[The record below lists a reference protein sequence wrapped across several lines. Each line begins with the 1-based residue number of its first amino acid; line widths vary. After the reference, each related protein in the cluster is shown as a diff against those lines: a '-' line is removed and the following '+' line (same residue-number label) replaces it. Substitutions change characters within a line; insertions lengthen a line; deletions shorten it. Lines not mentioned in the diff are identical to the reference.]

1 MANTLFIRSLE
12 NGLWQWR
19 FLSESGE
26 WLGEDYSA
34 GDTESLL
41 SSLPEERVTAN
52 LMFCGQQVVSCRV
65 PFDEKEKRH
74 IAKLLP
80 YEMEERII
88 DNVDDLHF
96 AIGDISGGSASVAYV
111 KMETVAQVMEEVNSL
126 PCDLYQCLP
135 DYLMLKREHGSITIV
150 YDDNQVFVNQG
161 GGIGFTVD
169 AGFAPVVLGAMEGKV
184 ATDTKLVLLAED
196 DERLQ
201 QLLTWLPDAWQ
212 QEEGGLEIDARF
224 GSLWDAIDI
233 SFPDTSMSLR
243 RGAFARQLPLVR
255 WWETWQLPVY
265 IAAAAF
271 VLSLA
276 VSFSQYLGAKSEFAS
291 IRDETTRIFL
301 DAVPNGRKGD
311 PERELKSRLQ
321 STSGGG
327 QPTNMMQLLSASAK
341 AVKQVP
347 DITFSSFRYNGDNR
361 ELQLDFEAKTFADV
375 EKVRELI
382 AKSSVNAELMRV
394 NPKGGVQQARLK
406 ITEVAQ

>member
-96 AIGDISGGSASVAYV
+96 AIGDVSGGSASVAYAR
-111 KMETVAQVMEEVNSL
+111 METVARVMEEVNSL

-135 DYLMLKREHGSITIV
+135 DYLMLQREAGSITIV

-161 GGIGFTVD
+161 EGIGFTVD
-169 AGFAPVVLGAMEGKV
+169 AGFAPVVLGSMESKV
-184 ATDTKLVLLAED
+184 KADTKLVLVAED

-212 QEEGGLEIDARF
+212 QEEGGLGIDARF
-224 GSLWDAIDI
+224 GSLWDAIDT

-243 RGAFARQLPLVR
+243 RGAFARQLPIAR
-255 WWETWQLPVY
+255 WWETWQMPAY

-276 VSFSQYLGAKSEFAS
+276 VSFSQYLGAKSEFNS
-291 IRDETTRIFL
+291 IREETTRIFL

-311 PERELKSRLQ
+311 PERELKSRLK
-321 STSGGG
+321 SGDGGG
-327 QPTNMMQLLSASAK
+327 QPTNMMRLLSASAK

-382 AKSSVNAELMRV
+382 GQSSVNAELMRV

-406 ITEVAQ
+406 ITEAAQ